1 MKSTVLKPKLAKN
14 LQEFFVRD
22 FQIGNIQIY
31 VEELEKFAHQ
41 AFKNTQSGAWQDLQ
55 EMLFK
60 MNQRLLQNGHGLGT
74 NRSIKEWV
82 IRDTIE
88 RVEQQYLSQHQVP
101 EDIKNTEVFLPWLKQ
116 QIQNHRVNSHPLF
129 LLFDTDDLNDEEI
142 RYFLANHWVYTEN
155 FHLHIA
161 AYSLSVPFE
170 MREELFN
177 NIYDEMGRGNFSQ
190 AHPNLFMPLMN
201 YFGGVRPEDIN
212 PETFYF
218 FNTQVNLC
226 WFADGLHY
234 GIGGMG
240 ALELSVPLQ
249 HKRVLDHLLRRGL
262 SEELVKFFV
271 IHCALDGDHAEGWFA
286 AGMPHVRNSEDL
298 QKVFA
303 GAMRILE
310 ARVTLYDGILKG
322 ILSNRA
328 SASQVI

>member
-1 MKSTVLKPKLAKN
+1 MNSTVLQNNLTKR
-14 LQEFFVRD
+14 LQELFLGD
-22 FQIGNIQIY
+22 IHIANIQVY
-31 VEELEKFAHQ
+31 VEELEQLVHQ
-41 AFKNTQSGAWQDLQ
+41 AFKNKNSTAWQDLQ

-60 MNQRLLQNGHGLGT
+60 MNQRLLQSGYGLGT
-74 NRSIKEWV
+74 VRSLREWV

-88 RVEQQYLSQHQVP
+88 RVEQQYLSQQQVP
-101 EDIKNTEVFLPWLKQ
+101 KEIDNAEVFLTWLKQ

-129 LLFDTDDLNDEEI
+129 SLFDNDTLSDEDI

-161 AYSLSVPFE
+161 AYSLSVPFT
-170 MREELFN
+170 MREELFK
-177 NIYDEMGRGNFSQ
+177 NIYDEMGRGNFSE
-190 AHPNLFMPLMN
+190 AHPNLFLPLLN
-201 YFGGVRPEDIN
+201 YFGGLRPEDIN
-212 PETFYF
+212 PETCYF

-249 HKRVLDHLLRRGL
+249 HKRVLDHLIRCGL
-262 SEELVKFFV
+262 SPELVKFFV
-271 IHCALDGDHAEGWFA
+271 IHCAIDGEHADGWFA
-286 AGMPHVRNSEDL
+286 AGMPYVRTFEDL

-322 ILSNRA
+322 IRLRKD
-328 SASQVI
+328 